1 MVAHGAES
9 IFSSSSRLQLADL
22 AERVLS
28 GRLKPIIEAVR
39 PLAEAPSAFTP
50 GHRIPGKTTIAS
62 PTTDNRTL
70 ASDRPA
76 DRSLADSYRAC
87 RRPD

>member
-50 GHRIPGKTTIAS
+50 VTGYPARRPSRHRQPITERWHLTGQ
-62 PTTDNRTL
+62 RY
-70 ASDRPA
+70 
-76 DRSLADSYRAC
+76 RSLADSYRAC

>member
-39 PLAEAPSAFTP
+39 PLAEAPSAFTRSP
-50 GHRIPGKTTIAS
+50 DTRQDDHRV
-62 PTTDNRTL
+62 TDNR
-70 ASDRPA
+70 
-76 DRSLADSYRAC
+76 
-87 RRPD
+87 